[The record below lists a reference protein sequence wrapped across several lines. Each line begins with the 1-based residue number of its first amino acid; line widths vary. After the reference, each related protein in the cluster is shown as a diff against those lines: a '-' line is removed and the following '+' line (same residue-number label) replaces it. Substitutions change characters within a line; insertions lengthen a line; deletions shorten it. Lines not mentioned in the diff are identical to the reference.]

1 MVNNVYTFYNNVYT
15 RCVKAKCIKCNPNLT
30 LKKSYTS
37 NNMVISQKLKN
48 NLGGSVQYGNFYL
61 GEPLSINYLGRT
73 EGQPGGSGMPP
84 RNRY

>member
-1 MVNNVYTFYNNVYT
+1 
-15 RCVKAKCIKCNPNLT
+15 
-30 LKKSYTS
+30 
-37 NNMVISQKLKN
+37 MVIAQKLKN